1 MTSANG
7 TARLIEFDATT
18 FDPWRVTPVKHHLVG
33 HPLLQRASLVEL
45 AKRLEERGRVRTHSD
60 TAQATSS
67 FNDAPQEHP
76 NAVSVAKSIENIEGA
91 RAWMS
96 LLNVQTDPTYRQLVD
111 AVLDDVKPVFDRK
124 DPGMCYRGGWIFVT
138 SPNAVTPFHMDH
150 EHNFIVQILGKKRL
164 YVWDPW
170 DRSVVPERGQE
181 LFHSYQSR
189 ELVKFSEDL
198 RKKAFVFDLEP
209 GQGAFMPSTSPHLVE
224 NGDNASITM
233 SFTFYTDSTLRRSL
247 VYRGNTHLRRLG
259 VAPRPFGRSAT
270 RDELVYR
277 AMRAYSDTK
286 DFVRGVLGKEVHPT
300 RAPYAYHLTA

>member
-1 MTSANG
+1 MTSVNG
-7 TARLIEFDATT
+7 NSRLIEFDPAA
-18 FDPWRVTPVKHHLVG
+18 FDPWRVTPVKHRMAG
-33 HPLLQRASLVEL
+33 HPLLERASLVEL

-60 TAQATSS
+60 TAQATTS
-67 FNDAPQEHP
+67 FNDAPKEHP
-76 NAVSVAKSIENIEGA
+76 NTVSVARSIENIEGA

-96 LLNVQTDPTYRQLVD
+96 LLNVQTDPVYRELID
-111 AVLDDVKPVFDRK
+111 AVLDDVKPVFDEK

-138 SPNAVTPFHMDH
+138 SPKAVTPFHMDH
-150 EHNFIVQILGKKRL
+150 EHNFILQILGKKRL

-189 ELVKFSEDL
+189 ELVKFSEEL
-198 RKKAFVFDLEP
+198 REKALVFDLEP

-224 NGDNASITM
+224 NGDNASITI
-233 SFTFYTDSTLRRSL
+233 SFTFYTDSTRRRSL

-259 VAPRPFGRSAT
+259 LAPRPFGRSTT

-277 AMRAYSDTK
+277 AMRAYAGTK
-286 DFVRGVLGKEVHPT
+286 DFVRQMLGKEVHSSE
-300 RAPYAYHLTA
+300 APYAFHLTS